1 VLGEPTV
8 HDPVIVALPVDV
20 AGFEPGIDGPVA
32 RAQLP
37 EVFVNGWNASGDP
50 TISPALYWNDRIVPA
65 AVVIPEELRSQNL
78 FIELERIAGFVGIAL
93 TERLLG
99 AATKFGKDDI
109 TKGV

>member
-1 VLGEPTV
+1 
-8 HDPVIVALPVDV
+8 
-20 AGFEPGIDGPVA
+20 
-32 RAQLP
+32 
-37 EVFVNGWNASGDP
+37 
-50 TISPALYWNDRIVPA
+50 
-65 AVVIPEELRSQNL
+65 L